1 MARYL
6 FGLPT
11 PPGSLLPGTKMCG
24 FIPLIVMVSIF
35 VVVTIVVNLV

>member
-11 PPGSLLPGTKMCG
+11 PPGSLVPGTKMGG
-24 FIPLIVMVSIF
+24 FVPLIVMSSIF